1 MKKLVLGVG
10 FNDKTRP
17 VFVDGK
23 KVKEY
28 KLWQDM
34 LTRCFS
40 EKLQTRY
47 PTYKGCNV
55 SDNFLHYSFFYDW
68 CQNQI
73 GFGKVDEKGRSWQL
87 DKDLLFV
94 GNKTYSETACVFV
107 PQEINLFFNEY
118 GNARGEYPIGVY
130 FDKQNGKFKAR
141 CCVNGVRRSLG
152 YFNTPQE
159 AFAVYKPFKENLCK
173 QLALKW
179 QHEIDSRLFN
189 AMMNWSVK
197 DE

>member
-40 EKLQTRY
+40 EKLQTRC

-73 GFGKVDEKGRSWQL
+73 GFGKVDEKGRSW
-87 DKDLLFV
+87 
-94 GNKTYSETACVFV
+94 
-107 PQEINLFFNEY
+107 
-118 GNARGEYPIGVY
+118 
-130 FDKQNGKFKAR
+130 
-141 CCVNGVRRSLG
+141 
-152 YFNTPQE
+152 
-159 AFAVYKPFKENLCK
+159 
-173 QLALKW
+173 
-179 QHEIDSRLFN
+179 
-189 AMMNWSVK
+189 
-197 DE
+197 